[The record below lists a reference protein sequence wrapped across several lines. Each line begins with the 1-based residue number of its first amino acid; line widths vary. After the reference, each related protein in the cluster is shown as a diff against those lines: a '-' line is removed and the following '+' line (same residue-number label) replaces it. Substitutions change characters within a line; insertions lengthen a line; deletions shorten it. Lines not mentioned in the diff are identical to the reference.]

1 MPKKRK
7 ISELPICETFKG
19 LWTIGVDAL
28 NRSVKVSLEYIE
40 QTISAFKQSIEE
52 VIGRADKAVSN
63 AETAAKKAEDVASD
77 ARIATSEAL
86 ESAKKADAAADKA
99 STATDSANKAT
110 EGANTAISEINKVK
124 GLAETATN
132 LANKAASNAQETA
145 DHPTYIGDDYFVY
158 RWDVDA
164 KKYIPTNVYVK
175 GETSVGVADPDT
187 LRQIKTGIIFSPGDF
202 GFPMQDGDDPNDVYL
217 TYNATN
223 EDVEPS
229 RPYPYRR
236 KIGILDAFPRAKE
249 YVGDV
254 NILVQ
259 EGVYFCD
266 TATGAT
272 NLPDGVSTCAITVF
286 PINGDN
292 VVQCVHTGG
301 YQYYR
306 TIANTG
312 GSTTWSVILPSSR
325 TMKAYPWDSNRIL
338 NDKTSNEL
346 GLGDS
351 GTYGYY
357 VDPRAAI
364 IAHYVGYNER
374 AQIMFSYYPEPTYL
388 SYRTSN
394 KGIWS
399 EWKKIADNT
408 TAFCKHT
415 EYNILDSETS
425 KNVVEAG
432 SYMYGNPE
440 WTETLLN
447 FIARGSTARIQFRAY
462 TSYTSSIGNFSR
474 LYYRCGINE
483 TNTGWTPWYTLA
495 TESSPHSN
503 SLYSVELSKSNVLNR
518 AAAYNDVSPI
528 IDEEFSVD
536 SSNSIHIEDKPT
548 EQEIRARTLIEQR
561 NQLLQAT
568 DKFAV
573 VDYPFSSLE
582 EKQSIFKWRQE
593 LRDFP
598 QNPDFPNIELPEPP
612 ACLSVINNSNE

>member
-40 QTISAFKQSIEE
+40 QTIGAFKQSIEE

-86 ESAKKADAAADKA
+86 KSAKKADAAADKA

-110 EGANTAISEINKVK
+110 ENATTAISEINKVK

-175 GETSVGVADPDT
+175 GETSVGVTDIDT

-202 GFPMQDGDDPNDVYL
+202 GFPLEDGDDPNDVYL

-236 KIGILDAFPRAKE
+236 KIGILDAFPKLKKYA
-249 YVGDV
+249 GDV
-254 NILVQ
+254 NKLTQQGIYLCCSTY
-259 EGVYFCD
+259 G
-266 TATGAT
+266 TT
-272 NLPDGVSTCAITVF
+272 NLPYQTSGVWVLQVYPLVDEDVCIQVAHDEAGFIFIRRISAVTGTDTALWQELVPRYATFKRNSNAVNDDYIDNLTADENGVYNHGSNKDNCLLHLCANGRTKIQFVASGYGDF
-286 PINGDN
+286 IN
-292 VVQCVHTGG
+292 
-301 YQYYR
+301 YR
-306 TIANTG
+306 TGNNG
-312 GSTTWSVILPSSR
+312 TW
-325 TMKAYPWDSNRIL
+325 N
-338 NDKTSNEL
+338 
-346 GLGDS
+346 
-351 GTYGYY
+351 
-357 VDPRAAI
+357 
-364 IAHYVGYNER
+364 
-374 AQIMFSYYPEPTYL
+374 
-388 SYRTSN
+388 
-394 KGIWS
+394 
-399 EWKKIADNT
+399 EWKTFADNKNSFT
-408 TAFCKHT
+408 KHNDYVFYDTETAK
-415 EYNILDSETS
+415 NI
-425 KNVVEAG
+425 KEAG
-432 SYMYGNPE
+432 TYMYGNKG
-440 WTETLLN
+440 WAETLLN
-447 FIARGSTARIQFRAY
+447 FIAKGSTARIQIRAF
-462 TSYTSSIGNFSR
+462 TSHTSSAGFFSR

-483 TNTGWTPWYTLA
+483 TNTEWTPWYTLA
-495 TESSPHSN
+495 TEDTPHSN
-503 SLYSVELSKSNVLNR
+503 SLYSVELSKSNVLSR

-536 SSNSIHIEDKPT
+536 SSDSIHIEDKPT

-573 VDYPFSSLE
+573 VDYPFSSE
-582 EKQSIFKWRQE
+582 AEKQSIFKWRQE